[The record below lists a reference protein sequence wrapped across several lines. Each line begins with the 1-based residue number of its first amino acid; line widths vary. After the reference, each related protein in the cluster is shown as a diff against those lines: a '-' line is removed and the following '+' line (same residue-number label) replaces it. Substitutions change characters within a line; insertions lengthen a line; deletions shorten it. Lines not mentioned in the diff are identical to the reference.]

1 MTLAEIEAL
10 AVAGESET
18 LELKKSTAE
27 SRGGIRTVCAML
39 NHRGGRVLF
48 GVEPDGQVI
57 GQLVGERTV
66 EHLAAELNRID
77 PPAFP
82 SIDRV
87 TASGGREVLVVT
99 VPVGQQQPYSHRE
112 QAWRR
117 VGNTNRAMSRDEYHR
132 VLLERLHGQFRWENE
147 HVPDWTVDD
156 LDRTEVVHTL
166 DSAIRQGR
174 AEEPRTRDTKEL
186 LRGFGLIHG
195 DRLLRAAVVLFGR
208 SDRVSAEYPQCMLR
222 VARFNGTSRTD
233 EFIDNRQFRGNAFV
247 LLSSAERFFLEHL
260 PIAGR
265 IEPDRFQR
273 VDEPLYP
280 PAALREALA
289 NAICH
294 RDYTIGGGSV
304 AAAIYD
310 DRLEVTSSGGLH
322 FGLTAEALFKPHES
336 MPWNPLIARV
346 FYLRGIIEQWGRGT
360 IKMQELTT
368 GAGLP
373 APEIEEAGGCVTVR
387 FRPGTYV
394 PRRVERE
401 VTERQRAILTLLA
414 EAGAGLALREIVQQ
428 LGKSSNWWQIRDDLS
443 VLRALGLVTV
453 EGRGRGAQWSAISK

>member
-1 MTLAEIEAL
+1 MTLEEIREL
-10 AVAGESET
+10 AAAGESET
-18 LELKKSTAE
+18 LELKRSTGE
-27 SRGGIRTVCAML
+27 LRTGMRAVCAML

-48 GVEPDGQVI
+48 GVEPNGRVI
-57 GQLVGERTV
+57 GQAVGENTV
-66 EHLAAELNRID
+66 EKLTAELNEVD

-87 TASGGREVLVVT
+87 TANGRREVLVVT
-99 VPVGQQQPYSHRE
+99 TSAGLQQPYSHRG

-117 VGNTNRAMSRDEYHR
+117 VGSTNRAMSRDEYDR
-132 VLLERLHGQFRWENE
+132 VLLERLHGRFRWENE
-147 HVPDWTVDD
+147 PVPEWTVDD
-156 LDRTEVVHTL
+156 LDRTEIVRTL
-166 DSAIRQGR
+166 DEAIRHGR

-186 LRGFGLIHG
+186 LRGFGLIHD

-222 VARFNGTSRTD
+222 VARFDGTSRTD
-233 EFIDNRQFRGNAFV
+233 DFLDNRQFHGHAFS
-247 LLSSAERFFLEHL
+247 LLRSAERFFRENL

-310 DRLEVTSSGGLH
+310 DRLEVTSSGRLH
-322 FGLTAEALFKPHES
+322 FGLTAEALFQPHES
-336 MPWNPLIARV
+336 LPWNPLVARA

-360 IKMQELTT
+360 IKMRELIT

-373 APEIEEAGGCVTVR
+373 APEIEDAGGCVTVR
-387 FRPGTYV
+387 FRPGRYV

-401 VTERQRAILTLLA
+401 ITERQRAILILLT
-414 EAGAGLALREIVQQ
+414 ESEAGLALREIVEQ
-428 LGKSSNWWQIRDDLS
+428 LGNSSPWWQIRND
-443 VLRALGLVTV
+443 LRALQALGLTTV
-453 EGRGRGAQWSAISK
+453 GGRGRAARWIRQ

>member
-1 MTLAEIEAL
+1 MTLAEIKAL
-10 AVAGESET
+10 AAAGESET
-18 LELKKSTAE
+18 LELKRSTGE
-27 SRGGIRTVCAML
+27 RRTGMRAVCAML

-48 GVEPDGQVI
+48 GVEPDGRVTGQV
-57 GQLVGERTV
+57 VGEDTV
-66 EHLAAELNRID
+66 EKLAAELNEID

-87 TASGGREVLVVT
+87 IANGRREVLVVT
-99 VPVGQQQPYSHRE
+99 ASVGQQQPYSHRG

-156 LDRTEVVHTL
+156 LDRTEIVRTL
-166 DSAIRQGR
+166 DEAIRHRR
-174 AEEPRTRDTKEL
+174 AEEPETRDPKEL

-195 DRLLRAAVVLFGR
+195 GRLLRAAVVLFGR
-208 SDRVSAEYPQCMLR
+208 PDRVSAEYPQCMLR
-222 VARFNGTSRTD
+222 VARFDGTSRTD
-233 EFIDNRQFRGNAFV
+233 DFIDNRQFHGHAFS

-280 PAALREALA
+280 PLALREALA

-310 DRLEVTSSGGLH
+310 DRLEVTSSGPLH

-336 MPWNPLIARV
+336 MPWNPLVARV
-346 FYLRGIIEQWGRGT
+346 FYLRGIIERWGRGT
-360 IKMQELTT
+360 IKMRELTT

-373 APEIEEAGGCVTVR
+373 APEIEDAGGCVTVR

-401 VTERQRAILTLLA
+401 VTERQWAILTLLA

-428 LGKSSNWWQIRDDLS
+428 LGKSSSWWQIRDDLS
-443 VLRALGLVTV
+443 VLRALGLAAV
-453 EGRGRGAQWSAISK
+453 EGRGRGARWIRQ

>member
-1 MTLAEIEAL
+1 MTLAEIKTL
-10 AVAGESET
+10 AAAGESET
-18 LELKKSTAE
+18 LELKRSTGE
-27 SRGGIRTVCAML
+27 RRTGMRAVCAML

-48 GVEPDGQVI
+48 GVEPDGRVI
-57 GQLVGERTV
+57 GQAVGEDTV
-66 EHLAAELNRID
+66 EKLTAELNEVD

-87 TASGGREVLVVT
+87 TANGRREVLVVT
-99 VPVGQQQPYSHRE
+99 ASAGLQQPYSHRG

-117 VGNTNRAMSRDEYHR
+117 VGSTNRAMSRDEYDR
-132 VLLERLHGQFRWENE
+132 VLLERLHGRFRWENE
-147 HVPDWTVDD
+147 PVPEWTVDD
-156 LDRTEVVHTL
+156 LDRTEIVRTL
-166 DSAIRQGR
+166 DEAIRHGR
-174 AEEPRTRDTKEL
+174 AEEPETRDTTEL
-186 LRGFGLIHG
+186 LRGFGLIHD

-222 VARFNGTSRTD
+222 VAKFDGTSRTD
-233 EFIDNRQFRGNAFV
+233 DFLDNRQFHGHAFS
-247 LLSSAERFFLEHL
+247 LLRSAERFFRENL

-265 IEPDRFQR
+265 VEPDRFQR

-304 AAAIYD
+304 GAAIYD
-310 DRLEVTSSGGLH
+310 DRLEVTSSGPLH
-322 FGLTAEALFKPHES
+322 FGFTAEALFQPHES
-336 MPWNPLIARV
+336 MPWNPLIAQA

-360 IKMQELTT
+360 IKMRELTT

-373 APEIEEAGGCVTVR
+373 APEIEDAGGGVTVR
-387 FRPGTYV
+387 FRHGTYV

-414 EAGAGLALREIVQQ
+414 ESGTGLALGEIVQRV
-428 LGKSSNWWQIRDDLS
+428 GNSSNWWQIRDDLS
-443 VLRALGLVTV
+443 ILRALGLATV
-453 EGRGRGAQWSAISK
+453 EGRGRGARWIRQ

>member
-1 MTLAEIEAL
+1 MTLAEIKAL
-10 AVAGESET
+10 AAAGESET
-18 LELKKSTAE
+18 LELKRSTGE
-27 SRGGIRTVCAML
+27 RRTGMRAVCAML

-48 GVEPDGQVI
+48 GVEPNGRVTGQI
-57 GQLVGERTV
+57 VGEDTV
-66 EHLAAELNRID
+66 EKLIAELDEID
-77 PPAFP
+77 PPALP
-82 SIDRV
+82 SVDRAIV
-87 TASGGREVLVVT
+87 NGRREVLVVT
-99 VPVGQQQPYSHRE
+99 APVGQQQPYSHRGK
-112 QAWRR
+112 AWRR
-117 VGNTNRAMSRDEYHR
+117 VGNTNRAMSREEYHR

-156 LDRTEVVHTL
+156 LDRTEIVHTL
-166 DSAIRQGR
+166 DSAIRHGR
-174 AEEPRTRDTKEL
+174 AEEPRTRDTTEL

-195 DRLLRAAVVLFGR
+195 DRLLRAAAVLFGR
-208 SDRVSAEYPQCMLR
+208 PERVSAEYPQCMLR

-247 LLSSAERFFLEHL
+247 LLSSAERFFIERL

-265 IEPDRFQR
+265 IEPDLFQR

-310 DRLEVTSSGGLH
+310 DRLEVTSSGPLH
-322 FGLTAEALFKPHES
+322 FGLTAEALYRPHES

-360 IKMQELTT
+360 IKMRELTT

-401 VTERQRAILTLLA
+401 VTERQRTILTLLA
-414 EAGAGLALREIVQQ
+414 EAGSGLALREIVQQ
-428 LGKSSNWWQIRDDLS
+428 LGNSSNWWQIRDDLG
-443 VLRALGLVTV
+443 VLRALGLATV
-453 EGRGRGAQWSAISK
+453 EGRGRGARWIRQ